1 VRRTSKAAVPSLE
14 FAPDC
19 ILAERPLSRIFYY
32 GRTRQDA
39 DGNINGHAVERDTL
53 TISCDTHLCF
63 FIYINRP
70 EISLKQE
77 LPIGIFDSGVGGLT
91 VYRALHER
99 LPHERFVYLG
109 DTARVPY
116 GTRSLATVERYAIE
130 NARFLEAHGIKILV
144 VACNTASALA
154 LPAIR
159 ESIRVPVLGVIEP
172 GARAA
177 VEASGGAE
185 VKRRIGVIATE
196 ATVQSGA
203 YASAIARLDPDA
215 SVIARACPLFVP
227 LAEDGW
233 AETEVAEMVAADYL
247 KDIKDSRVDTLVLG
261 CTHYP
266 ILSRVIQ
273 ETVGAS
279 VALIDSGEAAARDVE
294 RLLEERGLRCV
305 EREGLSA
312 ERQLC
317 DDLDHFYVTD
327 AAARFSRVAERF
339 LGVAPSVL
347 EAVEVWGHDELR
359 TH

>member
-1 VRRTSKAAVPSLE
+1 
-14 FAPDC
+14 
-19 ILAERPLSRIFYY
+19 
-32 GRTRQDA
+32 
-39 DGNINGHAVERDTL
+39 
-53 TISCDTHLCF
+53 
-63 FIYINRP
+63 
-70 EISLKQE
+70 LKQD

-130 NARFLEAHGIKILV
+130 NARFLEGHGIKILV

-159 ESIRVPVLGVIEP
+159 EAVRVPVLGVIEP

-177 VEASGGAE
+177 VEASGGPS

-215 SVIARACPLFVP
+215 SVIARPCPLFVP
-227 LAEDGW
+227 LAEEGW
-233 AETEVAEMVAADYL
+233 AETEVAQMVASEYL
-247 KDIKDSRVDTLVLG
+247 EEIKASRVDTLVLG

-273 ETVGAS
+273 ETIGSEVS
-279 VALIDSGEAAARDVE
+279 LIDSGEAAARDVA
-294 RLLEERGLRCV
+294 RLLDESALQRAAKSERAEERH
-305 EREGLSA
+305 
-312 ERQLC
+312 LC
-317 DDLDHFYVTD
+317 DDLDNFYVTD

-339 LGVAPSVL
+339 LGSAPSRL